1 MYLGPLSLT
10 EALCVISNFTRAAS
24 SYEIIALEKH
34 IALIIIGV
42 VYEGIMIDT
51 VDNEVKLYL
60 KR

>member
-1 MYLGPLSLT
+1 MYLGPLT